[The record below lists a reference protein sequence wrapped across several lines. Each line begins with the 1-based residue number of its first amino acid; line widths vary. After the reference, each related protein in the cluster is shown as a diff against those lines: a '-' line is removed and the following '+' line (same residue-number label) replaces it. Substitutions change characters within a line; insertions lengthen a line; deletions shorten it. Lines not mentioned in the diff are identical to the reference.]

1 MVSNAQLAYLTEQAM
16 ILANFVALAERICDT
31 PGIQES

>member
-16 ILANFVALAERICDT
+16 ILANFVELAERIVASE
-31 PGIQES
+31 QA